1 MVRVANNKKYKIL
14 IVEDDVALL
23 DLYDKK
29 FTKSGYN
36 VIRADDGEKA
46 VNAVVS
52 DKPDAIIL
60 DIMLPVMNGFEVLKK
75 IKNLPEFNRIPVV
88 ILSNY
93 GEMPNITEGLM
104 GGAVEYLIKVEHT
117 PEEVVEIV
125 ADALSEK
132 NSLIGQAFKET
143 A

>member
-1 MVRVANNKKYKIL
+1 MTKDISTIL
-14 IVEDDVALL
+14 IAEDDKPLL

-29 FTKSGYN
+29 FTAKGFK
-36 VIRADDGEKA
+36 VIRAEDGGQAYDKA
-46 VNAVVS
+46 AESV
-52 DKPDAIIL
+52 PDAIIL
-60 DIMLPVMNGFEVLKK
+60 DIMMPVMNGFEVLKK
-75 IKNLPEFNRIPVV
+75 LKKNNDTQNIPVV

-117 PEEVVEIV
+117 PEEVVDVV
-125 ADALSEK
+125 ADAMKEK
-132 NSLIGQAFKET
+132 NSLIGEAFKET

>member
-1 MVRVANNKKYKIL
+1 MSKNDLKIL
-14 IVEDDVALL
+14 IAEDDQPIL

-29 FTKSGYN
+29 FSANGFE
-36 VIRADDGEKA
+36 VIRAVDGGEAYEKA
-46 VNAVVS
+46 TTQN
-52 DKPDAIIL
+52 PDAIIL
-60 DIMLPVMNGFEVLKK
+60 DIMMPVMNGFEVLKK
-75 IKNLPEFNRIPVV
+75 LKKNKDTAEIPVV

-117 PEEVVEIV
+117 PDEVLDVV
-125 ADALSEK
+125 TDAVKERS
-132 NSLIGQAFKET
+132 SLIGKAFKET

>member
-1 MVRVANNKKYKIL
+1 MVNKIQKPRVL
-14 IVEDDVALL
+14 IVEDDIPLL
-23 DLYDKK
+23 ELYEKK
-29 FTKSGYN
+29 FIKCGYD
-36 VIRADDGEKA
+36 VVKAEDGQEGIEK
-46 VNAVVS
+46 VKTTNPQAVV
-52 DKPDAIIL
+52 L
-60 DIMLPVMNGFEVLKK
+60 DIMLPIMNGFEVLRK
-75 IKNLPEFNRIPVV
+75 IKAMKDTKDIPVV

-125 ADALSEK
+125 TDAIKVRE
-132 NSLIGQAFKET
+132 SLIGKAFKET